1 MGHHVDDKPRK
12 QQGRVVKNGN
22 ECNTRLEKVAKA
34 RSNRVE
40 DDGWADTVVW

>member
-12 QQGRVVKNGN
+12 QQDRVVKNGN
-22 ECNTRLEKVAKA
+22 ECNTRLEKAAEA